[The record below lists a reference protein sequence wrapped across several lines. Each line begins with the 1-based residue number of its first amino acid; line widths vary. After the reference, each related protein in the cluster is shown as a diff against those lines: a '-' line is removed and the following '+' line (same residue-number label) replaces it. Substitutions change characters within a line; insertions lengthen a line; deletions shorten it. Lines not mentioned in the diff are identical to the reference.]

1 MLQRPGAGKGSPKQA
16 RCAASHQRVR
26 LHHTPPRRRV
36 AAANETSL
44 REHPNP
50 NHISWTDL
58 QNFEPAEFL
67 APGALRADCAV
78 AAAQWS
84 EGNLGPH
91 GGPRWLRAAL
101 ADARAGAPPVCVA
114 WVEHPLYLLFERWH
128 RTNVWHGLEDVAH
141 AFEASALWGWGTD
154 AQAVVVE
161 GLHDVTMFEG
171 ARTRFH
177 SNRGAC
183 ALLLVASSRL
193 PTLPTTRPA
202 HTIPQRLYLGPRL
215 AQGSEPGQPP
225 GGPAHAG

>member
-1 MLQRPGAGKGSPKQA
+1 MICFLGGGLGAGRGRGGRGAHREGKNLGHMLQRPGAGKGSPKQA

-171 ARTRFH
+171 A
-177 SNRGAC
+177 C
-183 ALLLVASSRL
+183 ALRQQ
-193 PTLPTTRPA
+193 TRRMRA
-202 HTIPQRLYLGPRL
+202 VV
-215 AQGSEPGQPP
+215 
-225 GGPAHAG
+225 